1 MSHALYT
8 DVHVPLAI
16 TRALRR
22 KGFDVLTAQQ
32 DGTTTLADDLLLD
45 RAGELNRLLFTQD
58 QDFLEETARRL
69 REGRSFTTVIFAR
82 QFVSIGTCVQ
92 DLALILQS
100 LDDAEARGQ
109 LLHLPL

>member
-1 MSHALYT
+1 M

-22 KGFDVLTAQQ
+22 KGFDVVTSQE
-32 DGTTTLADDLLLD
+32 DGTTTLPDAQLLE
-45 RAGELNRLLFTQD
+45 RANQLGRLLFTQD

-69 REGRSFTTVIFAR
+69 HEGISFSTVIFAR

-92 DLALILQS
+92 DLELILGS
-100 LDDAEARGQ
+100 LEAGEAHN
-109 LLHLPL
+109 LLIHLPL